1 MSPPVSPLD
10 TTDCEAEP
18 LALSPRS
25 SGTNIRTSLNARS
38 HEVPGLR
45 TFLSHTVTS
54 LSPTYRTHPTAHLIP
69 PFPAG
74 RIFRPG

>member
-25 SGTNIRTSLNARS
+25 SGTNIRTSPEACS

-45 TFLSHTVTS
+45 TFLFTVCRIYARTLTS
-54 LSPTYRTHPTAHLIP
+54 TPLCCVSV
-69 PFPAG
+69 FV
-74 RIFRPG
+74 